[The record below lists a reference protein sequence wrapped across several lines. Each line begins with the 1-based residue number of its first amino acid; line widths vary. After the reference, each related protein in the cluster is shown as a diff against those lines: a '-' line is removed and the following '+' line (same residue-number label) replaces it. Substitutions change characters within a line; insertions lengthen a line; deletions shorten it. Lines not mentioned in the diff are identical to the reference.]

1 MDKTNS
7 KELERDKYETS
18 SREMKGFNGSQW
30 PDCRQTILRVKDT
43 SS

>member
-7 KELERDKYETS
+7 KELERDKYEAS
-18 SREMKGFNGSQW
+18 SREMEGFNGSQW